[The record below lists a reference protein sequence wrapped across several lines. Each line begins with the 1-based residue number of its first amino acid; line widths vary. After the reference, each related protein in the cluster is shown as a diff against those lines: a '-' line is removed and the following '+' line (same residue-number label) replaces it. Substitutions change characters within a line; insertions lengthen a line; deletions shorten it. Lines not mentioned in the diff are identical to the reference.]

1 MVTDL
6 HGNIRKLVIIPAYN
20 EQDTVVEQCRE
31 VQSKAPDF
39 DIIVINDH
47 SEDET
52 LARCRAAGIHVLDH
66 SVNLGIGGAMQSGYR
81 YAAANGYD
89 IAVQVDGDGQH
100 DPEFLDAMLD
110 KLIEEDA
117 DMVIGSRFI
126 EREGYQSTTV
136 RRWGIRYFSGLIR
149 LLTGQRVTD
158 PTSGYR
164 MVRGDLIGAL
174 AREYPQDYP
183 EPESV
188 VRLLRQGRKVVEVP
202 VKMRERGG
210 GTSSITAR
218 NSVYYIIKVTMAIML
233 ERMRK

>member
-1 MVTDL
+1 MVTETR
-6 HGNIRKLVIIPAYN
+6 NNTRKLVIMPAYN

-31 VQSKAPDF
+31 VQSKAPGY

-52 LARCRAAGIHVLDH
+52 LARCSQAGIRVLNH

-89 IAVQVDGDGQH
+89 IA
-100 DPEFLDAMLD
+100 
-110 KLIEEDA
+110 EEDA

>member
-1 MVTDL
+1 
-6 HGNIRKLVIIPAYN
+6 
-20 EQDTVVEQCRE
+20 
-31 VQSKAPDF
+31 
-39 DIIVINDH
+39 
-47 SEDET
+47 
-52 LARCRAAGIHVLDH
+52 
-66 SVNLGIGGAMQSGYR
+66 
-81 YAAANGYD
+81 
-89 IAVQVDGDGQH
+89 
-100 DPEFLDAMLD
+100 
-110 KLIEEDA
+110 
-117 DMVIGSRFI
+117 
-126 EREGYQSTTV
+126 
-136 RRWGIRYFSGLIR
+136 
-149 LLTGQRVTD
+149 
-158 PTSGYR
+158 

>member
-1 MVTDL
+1 MVTDNL
-6 HGNIRKLVIIPAYN
+6 SSVRKLAIIPAYN
-20 EQDTVVEQCRE
+20 EQDTVVELCRE
-31 VQSKAPDF
+31 VRGKAPDY

-47 SEDET
+47 SSDET
-52 LARCRAAGIHVLDH
+52 LARCKAAGIHVLDH

-100 DPEFLDAMLD
+100 DPEFLEAMLT
-110 KLIEEDA
+110 KLTETDA
-117 DMVIGSRFI
+117 DMVIGSRFL
-126 EREGYQSTTV
+126 ECKGYQSTVV

-149 LLTGQRVTD
+149 LLTRRRVTD

-164 MVRGDLIGAL
+164 MVRGDLISSL
-174 AREYPQDYP
+174 AQDYPQDYP

-188 VRLLRQGRKVVEVP
+188 VRMLRQGRKVVEVP
-202 VKMRERGG
+202 VKMRERQG
-210 GTSSITAR
+210 GTSSISAR